1 MNEMDEPV
9 EDGTGHAPPGIVAGA
24 PGRDAVIRMLRDD
37 AASQRLGIELI
48 ELGEGTATVTM
59 TVADW
64 MVNGHGI
71 GHGGYVF
78 SVADTAFACACN
90 SHGPVTVAAH
100 AEITFIRPVA
110 VGDVLT
116 ARAVE
121 RQRFGRS
128 GVCDVTVSTD
138 RGVVAEF
145 RGLSRTIQGTR
156 FV

>member
-1 MNEMDEPV
+1 
-9 EDGTGHAPPGIVAGA
+9 
-24 PGRDAVIRMLRDD
+24 MLRDD
-37 AASQRLGIELI
+37 RASQSLGIELLD
-48 ELGEGTATVTM
+48 LGDGTATVTM

-64 MVNGHGI
+64 MANGHGI
-71 GHGGYVF
+71 AHGGFVF

-100 AEITFIRPVA
+100 AEITFIKPVS
-110 VGDVLT
+110 VGDVLI

-128 GVCDVTVSTD
+128 GVCDVTVSTE

-145 RGLSRTIQGTR
+145 RGLSRTIAEPRIG
-156 FV
+156 